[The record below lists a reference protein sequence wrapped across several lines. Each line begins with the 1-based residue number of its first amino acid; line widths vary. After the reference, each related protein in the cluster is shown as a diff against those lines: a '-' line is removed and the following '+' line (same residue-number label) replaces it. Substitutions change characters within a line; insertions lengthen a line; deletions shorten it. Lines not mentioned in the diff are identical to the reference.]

1 MKTIQKR
8 YIITTLIILTSL
20 ANNYICAQPT
30 QNTKQWMDDYPKH
43 IGWQWNT
50 STTLVSNYIWRGLYV
65 GGPSIQ
71 ADATIG
77 YGGFFAN
84 MWWNIGAS
92 DWTFNLFNP
101 EVDIAI
107 GFNRWGLQIYYIH
120 MYYFDHYNNG
130 KPSHFFDMNNHQP
143 GAGGTTGE
151 WRIAYRISN
160 QLPLS
165 ILIACRTFGRD
176 GYIDNGTLK
185 RAYSTYI
192 ELGYDFNLT
201 HDWTL
206 QTHIGITP
214 AKSLYTNYQGDFAVN
229 LIGLKLQKNWTLKH
243 IHINA
248 FAHLMLNTWHIN
260 ADNLIK
266 PIAQADQQKLNVA
279 IGTQLYIGN

>member
-1 MKTIQKR
+1 MKTLRKR

-20 ANNYICAQPT
+20 ANNYIYAQPT

-50 STTLVSNYIWRGLYV
+50 SATLVSNYIWRGLYV

-84 MWWNIGAS
+84 MWWNIGAAN
-92 DWTFNLFNP
+92 WTFKQFNP

-130 KPSHFFDMNNHQP
+130 KPSHFFDMKNHQP

-176 GYIDNGTLK
+176 GYINNGTLK

-192 ELGYDFNLT
+192 ELGYDFTLT

-206 QTHIGITP
+206 QTRIGITP

-229 LIGLKLQKNWTLKH
+229 LIGLKLQKNWTTKH
-243 IHINA
+243 LHINA

-260 ADNLIK
+260 ANNLIT
-266 PIAQADQQKLNVA
+266 PITQADQQKLNVA